1 MPPLKPEG
9 GLYVMNKYLVRLL
22 VFSLLLGALPTVFVG
37 FASYYISS
45 RDIEKKVNEGNMQLL
60 TQTQMRVEQTL
71 ESLER
76 SATQLVNSQLVKTAL
91 SQPLSGEDFVL
102 VRKLMAE
109 LSNMQTDALIQQAY
123 LIDLN
128 HDWSV
133 DFGVLKPFSLLSEHQ
148 RFTNYAKQDASLSWS
163 TNVVMSVA
171 SDEGSVEEGAA
182 AKPVQSIDLVYK
194 IPLLPRASDRKGLL
208 VVRISAAEL
217 KGALAPHNHL
227 GNHYILD
234 KQGKSFIGATRDR
247 PIDAGIRDK
256 IAAMKATGERSGMFQ
271 TAGGLAVQYRSSSYN
286 GWTYMSMV
294 SVGELREQPRKI
306 AMLTIAA
313 CSLILLV
320 VFATAFFG
328 SWRMYRPI
336 RSLLHYTKSM
346 VPASS
351 STGGSAAVD
360 ELAYIRDSLQS
371 MAVMRSKL
379 EKQMEGQ
386 AGQLKQFFVLKLFAG
401 QHTELANHDRWRMYG
416 FPTDWHKLAVLTLQ
430 IDTLQNTRYQERDR
444 ELLLFAIN
452 NMVGE
457 LVPERERFSPITL
470 EQAQTTLLTLDE
482 EDEERIKE
490 RLYETAE
497 RIKCSVE
504 QYLQLKVSI
513 GISRP
518 FDKLAGTME
527 AYGESVAALNNRISL
542 GADIIIHYEDV
553 RADRSGGT
561 TVYSHLRPL
570 EDAMVQALK
579 EGDLDKAMERFHVY
593 LAIILQK
600 ESYAQEHRI
609 LLMQLLSRIL
619 QIVQDQG
626 ISVKQVL
633 MSEGAIE
640 RFYKLQTKEEIVIWY
655 QTRLFAPIARLQSE
669 RTDSHYI
676 SMAEK
681 LVEMIH
687 ARYDQDISLEML
699 ATELSFHPVYVSRV
713 FKREVGVPFSDY
725 LAEYRMTAAKKL
737 LESTSLKIAEIG
749 EKLQYKNN
757 SAFIRT
763 FKKKYEM
770 TPGQYR
776 ELLDVANRAASQS

>member
-1 MPPLKPEG
+1 
-9 GLYVMNKYLVRLL
+9 MNKYLVRLL
-22 VFSLLLGALPTVFVG
+22 VFSLFLGALPTVFVG

-91 SQPLSGEDFVL
+91 LQPLSGEDFVL
-102 VRKLMAE
+102 VRKLMTE

-133 DFGVLKPFSLLSEHQ
+133 DFGVLKPFSSISEHQ
-148 RFTNYAKQDASLSWS
+148 RFSNYAKQDAALIWS
-163 TNVVMSVA
+163 TNVMTSVA
-171 SDEGSVEEGAA
+171 VDEESVSEGAA

-234 KQGKSFIGATRDR
+234 KQGESFIGASNDM
-247 PIDAGIRDK
+247 PLEAGIRDK
-256 IAAMKATGERSGMFQ
+256 IAAMKASGERSGMFQ
-271 TAGGLAVQYRSSSYN
+271 TADGLAVQYRSSSYN
-286 GWTYMSMV
+286 GWTYMSVV

-306 AMLTIAA
+306 AMLTVAA
-313 CSLILLV
+313 CSLILIV

-346 VPASS
+346 VPMPSSVGSASS
-351 STGGSAAVD
+351 EAVD

-371 MAVMRSKL
+371 MAVTRTKL

-401 QHTELANHDRWRMYG
+401 QHAELANHDRWHMYG
-416 FPTDWHKLAVLTLQ
+416 FPTNWHKLAVLTLQ
-430 IDTLQNTRYQERDR
+430 IDTLQDTRYQERDR

-457 LVPERERFSPITL
+457 LVLERERFSPITL
-470 EQAQTTLLTLDE
+470 EQTQTTLITLDA
-482 EDEERIKE
+482 EDEDQNKA
-490 RLYETAE
+490 RLYQMADK
-497 RIKCSVE
+497 IKCSVE

-518 FDKLAGTME
+518 FDELAGTLE
-527 AYGESVAALNNRISL
+527 AYGESLAALNNRISL
-542 GADIIIHYEDV
+542 GSDIIIHYEDV
-553 RADRSGGT
+553 RKERSGGT

-579 EGDLDKAMERFHVY
+579 EGDLDKAMERFHTY
-593 LAIILQK
+593 LAIVLQK

-669 RTDSHYI
+669 RTDSHYV

-699 ATELSFHPVYVSRV
+699 ATELNFHPVYVSRV

-725 LAEYRMTAAKKL
+725 LADYRMSTAKKL

-749 EKLQYKNN
+749 ERLQYKNN

-776 ELLDVANRAASQS
+776 ELLDGANRAASQS